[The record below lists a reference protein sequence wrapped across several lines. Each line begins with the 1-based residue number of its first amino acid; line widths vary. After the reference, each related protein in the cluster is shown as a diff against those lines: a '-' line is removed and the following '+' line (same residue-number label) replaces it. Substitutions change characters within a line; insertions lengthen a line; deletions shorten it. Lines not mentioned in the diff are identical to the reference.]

1 MQMTCQ
7 AMFLIAGDNRPR
19 KSFCQLILQLVAQ
32 LAQALILRITML
44 LR

>member
-1 MQMTCQ
+1 MARQ

-19 KSFCQLILQLVAQ
+19 KSFCQLILQLIAQ
-32 LAQALILRITML
+32 LAQAFILRITML